1 MANLGLSEKLALE
14 QLQNYKFVFAFDKE
28 PFDMDHGYGHEINV
42 GYTKPISIMPIA
54 SRRLTEQ
61 KQKELKKNIDDQ

>member
-1 MANLGLSEKLALE
+1 
-14 QLQNYKFVFAFDKE
+14 
-28 PFDMDHGYGHEINV
+28 MDHGYGHEINV

>member
-1 MANLGLSEKLALE
+1 
-14 QLQNYKFVFAFDKE
+14 
-28 PFDMDHGYGHEINV
+28 MDHGYGHEINV

-61 KQKELKKNIDDQ
+61 KQKELKKNIDDQWPSVARYNENLHAYPGSAFVYGQKGWSNI